1 VGWSA
6 VGEREAVG
14 WAAIGERPYGY
25 GEKERKAVG
34 MVRKR
39 MRHDG
44 LFGSG

>member
-6 VGEREAVG
+6 VGEREVVG

-25 GEKERKAVG
+25 GEKEREAGG

-39 MRHDG
+39 MRHGG